1 MTPRKPSDKA
11 RARIVRFLARGEA
24 SPAAGADGRILLD
37 GGERGTISVEA
48 AALKALSRAG
58 IVEDAGGACR
68 LSATGRALARR
79 KAAAPSEAFVAQHRE
94 MTGARHECEGQAV
107 HLAVNAAESP
117 LSMLAHCKGRDG
129 RPFLTEQERS
139 AGDRLRADYATGR
152 LMPSLGASWTAPVSS
167 GRRSG
172 GGIAELT
179 DAALA
184 ARQRVERALAAV
196 GPELAGV
203 LIDICCFLKSVAQV
217 EMERSWPVRSAK
229 VVLKTAR
236 GALHRHYQPPPRRA
250 PAAPIL
256 HWGAED
262 FRPDI
267 GRRDAAPR
275 PGA

>member
-1 MTPRKPSDKA
+1 MVARKPSDKA

-24 SPAAGADGRILLD
+24 SPAPCADGHILLD

-48 AALKALSRAG
+48 AALKALRRAG
-58 IVEDAGGACR
+58 LVEDAGGACR
-68 LSATGRALARR
+68 LSETGRAFARR
-79 KAAAPSEAFVAQHRE
+79 KAATPGEAFSAQHRE
-94 MTGARHECEGQAV
+94 MTGVRHECDGQAV
-107 HLAVNAAESP
+107 NLAVNAAEST
-117 LSMLAHCKGRDG
+117 LSMLAHRKGRNG
-129 RPFLTEQERS
+129 LPFLTGEERA
-139 AGDRLRADYATGR
+139 AGERLRADYATGR

-184 ARQRVERALAAV
+184 ARQRVEHALAAV

-203 LIDICCFLKSVAQV
+203 LIDICCFLKSLAQV

-229 VVLKTAR
+229 VVLKTAL

-250 PAAPIL
+250 KAAPIL
-256 HWGAED
+256 HWGADD
-262 FRPDI
+262 FRPQI
-267 GRRDAAPR
+267 EV
-275 PGA
+275 GASG